1 MQFIM
6 KSFFPLAIETT
17 RLNKWRIRETRQ
29 YMHIS
34 TLTKKF
40 TKRTEG
46 QQVTIIKAWECCGC
60 HNVVIIAS
68 LRQLWIAYRGFACGI
83 RASGDKETWG

>member
-6 KSFFPLAIETT
+6 KSFFPVAIETT
-17 RLNKWRIRETRQ
+17 RLSKWRIRETRQ

-34 TLTKKF
+34 PLTKKF

-46 QQVTIIKAWECCGC
+46 EQVTIIKAWEC
-60 HNVVIIAS
+60 VDVTM
-68 LRQLWIAYRGFACGI
+68 Q
-83 RASGDKETWG
+83 